1 MVQVQ
6 YTKEQSP
13 FFISGKWN
21 RLKLMS
27 DNLLLLAGTTNLKS
41 TPL

>member
-13 FFISGKWN
+13 FFISGKRN
-21 RLKLMS
+21 SLILMF
-27 DNLLLLAGTTNLKS
+27 DNSLLIAETTNLKS